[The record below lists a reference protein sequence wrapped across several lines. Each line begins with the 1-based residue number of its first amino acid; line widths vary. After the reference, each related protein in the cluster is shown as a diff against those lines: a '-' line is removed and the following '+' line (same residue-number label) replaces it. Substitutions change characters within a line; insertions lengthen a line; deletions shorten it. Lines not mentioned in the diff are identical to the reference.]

1 MKLRGGPNKLSK
13 FHYSTN
19 GYWKGYA
26 AISKLAHA
34 AKISE
39 DEAKQWL
46 EKQALWQIYLQAPK
60 YIPRPHWRVD
70 KPNKIHQADLLFLP
84 HDTYRKKTYKYAL
97 VVVDIAS
104 RYKDAE
110 ALTTKE
116 SSEVAKAFEKIYSR
130 KLKWPEILMVDPGK
144 EFFGKVTTLINKHK
158 VNFQR
163 SEAGNHRAQAFV
175 ERANR
180 TLGEKIFTHQY
191 AQEMT
196 DAQKSKNQSR
206 KWVERLPAVLKV
218 MNNEVTGL
226 TGKEPASSIKLKEV
240 PTQDVTHIRPVGLNE
255 KRLSLFVQV
264 RHLLAPGEEEGGER
278 RRATDPIWSLEV
290 YDLSRSVVS
299 PGQPVLYYLSEGP
312 KRSFVREEL
321 QIVPS
326 DTELPQKH
334 V

>member
-13 FHYSTN
+13 LHYSTN

-26 AISKLAHA
+26 AISKLAHT
-34 AKISE
+34 AKVSE

-46 EKQALWQIYLQAPK
+46 EKQALWQIYLPAPK

-116 SSEVAKAFEKIYSR
+116 CSEVAKAFKKIYSR

-144 EFFGKVTTLINKHK
+144 EFFGNVTTLMNKHK
-158 VNFQR
+158 VNFQQ
-163 SEAGNHRAQAFV
+163 SEAENHRAQAFV

-191 AQEMT
+191 AQEMADT
-196 DAQKSKNQSR
+196 QKSRNRSR
-206 KWVERLPAVLKV
+206 EWVERLPAVLKV
-218 MNNEVTGL
+218 MNNEVTRL

-240 PTQDVTHIRPVGLNE
+240 STQDVTYNRPVGLNE
-255 KRLSLFVQV
+255 KRLSPFVQV
-264 RHLLAPGEEEGGER
+264 RYLLAPGEEEGGER

-299 PGQPVLYYLSEGP
+299 PGQPVLYYLSEGT

-326 DTELPQKH
+326 DTELPPKH

>member
-1 MKLRGGPNKLSK
+1 MKLRGGSNKLSK
-13 FHYSTN
+13 LYYSTN

-26 AISKLAHA
+26 AISKLAHT
-34 AKISE
+34 AKVSE
-39 DEAKQWL
+39 DNAKQWL
-46 EKQALWQIYLQAPK
+46 EKQALRQIYLPAPK
-60 YIPRPHWRVD
+60 YIPGPHWRVD

-144 EFFGKVTTLINKHK
+144 EFFGNVTTLMNKHK
-158 VNFQR
+158 VKFQR

-191 AQEMT
+191 SQEMAAT
-196 DAQKSKNQSR
+196 EKGGSR
-206 KWVERLPAVLKV
+206 SREWVERLPAVLKV
-218 MNNEVTGL
+218 MNNEVTRL
-226 TGKEPASSIKLKEV
+226 TGKEPTKVLKSADV
-240 PTQDVTHIRPVGLNE
+240 PINETNYGRPVGLDE
-255 KRLSLFVQV
+255 VKLPPGVKV
-264 RHLLAPGEEEGGER
+264 RYLYSPGEGEGGES
-278 RRATDPIWSLEV
+278 RRATDPTWSLEI

-299 PGQPVLYYLSEGP
+299 AEQPVLYYLSAGP
-312 KRSFVREEL
+312 RRSFVREEL
-321 QIVPS
+321 QVVPS
-326 DTELPQKH
+326 DTELPPKT
-334 V
+334 

>member
-1 MKLRGGPNKLSK
+1 MKLRSRPNKLSK
-13 FHYSTN
+13 LYYSTN
-19 GYWKGYA
+19 GYLKGYA
-26 AISKLAHA
+26 AISKLAHT
-34 AKISE
+34 AKVSE
-39 DEAKQWL
+39 GEAKEWL
-46 EKQALWQIYLQAPK
+46 EKQALWQIYLPAPK
-60 YIPRPHWRVD
+60 YIPRPHWTLN

-84 HDTYRKKTYKYAL
+84 HDTYRKKTYKYAI

-110 ALTTKE
+110 ALTSKE
-116 SSEVAKAFEKIYSR
+116 SLEVAKAFEKIYSR

-144 EFFGKVTTLINKHK
+144 EFFGNVTTLMNKHK

-180 TLGEKIFTHQY
+180 TLGDKIFTHQY
-191 AQEMT
+191 AQEMADT
-196 DAQKSKNQSR
+196 QKSKNRSR
-206 KWVERLPAVLKV
+206 EWLERLPAVLKV
-218 MNNEVTGL
+218 MNNEVTRL
-226 TGKEPASSIKLKEV
+226 TRKEPASSIKLKEV
-240 PTQDVTHIRPVGLNE
+240 PTQDVTYNRPVGLNE
-255 KRLSLFVQV
+255 KRLSPFAQV
-264 RHLLAPGEEEGGER
+264 RHLLAPGNEER
-278 RRATDPIWSLEV
+278 RRATDPIWSLGV

-326 DTELPQKH
+326 DTELPPKH